1 MVYKKQSHFLFP
13 FSRLDV
19 HRYASRLEERKIS
32 PKIPLSPE
40 YHEGSSSFFELEL
53 PSFYSESPF
62 SSFARQ
68 ISL

>member
-40 YHEGSSSFFELEL
+40 YQEGSSSFFELEL
-53 PSFYSESPF
+53 PSFTF
-62 SSFARQ
+62 RCKCLFTK
-68 ISL
+68 IIIL